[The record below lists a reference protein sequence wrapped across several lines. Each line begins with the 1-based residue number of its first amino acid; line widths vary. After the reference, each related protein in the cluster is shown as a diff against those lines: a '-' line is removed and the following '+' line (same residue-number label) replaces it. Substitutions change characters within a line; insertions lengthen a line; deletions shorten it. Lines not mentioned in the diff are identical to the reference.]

1 MQTRSQTIAQLRQEI
16 AEKDKKIWGFKLMVF
31 GGPLQEGSIFE
42 SVGMIDQ
49 LEQKDAQIEEMQNEL
64 DDHRSRQDHQ
74 TLMFVNPATDKYING
89 LKEKCEHFKECYE
102 MAQKDIDIEHQRYL
116 EYLEKHS
123 EVQEC
128 NQELKQEIKELKN
141 SYELLAAE
149 KDEEIQTWR
158 DTLDD
163 HHVHYDNLKKKC
175 DDIEKRNEVM
185 EQTWISE
192 EDADNIHD
200 GYLHLIDELKMQLDD
215 MTCLALNHW
224 SGGQLTWDYDNR
236 IPVIKKGKFH
246 NIEKSAPDYW
256 EELLDTLN

>member
-1 MQTRSQTIAQLRQEI
+1 MQTRSQTIAELRQEI

-31 GGPLQEGSIFE
+31 GGPLEEGSIFE

-74 TLMFVNPATDKYING
+74 TVMFVNPATDKYING
-89 LKEKCEHFKECYE
+89 LKE
-102 MAQKDIDIEHQRYL
+102 Q
-116 EYLEKHS
+116 
-123 EVQEC
+123 
-128 NQELKQEIKELKN
+128 IKELKN
-141 SYELLAAE
+141 SYELLSAE
-149 KDEEIQTWR
+149 KDEEIQTWK

-163 HHVHYDNLKKKC
+163 HHVHYDNLKKKH
-175 DDIEKRNEVM
+175 DELEERYEVM

-215 MTCLALNHW
+215 MTCMALNHW

-236 IPVIKKGKFH
+236 IPVIKKGKFL

-256 EELLDTLN
+256 QELLDTLN